1 MRTANK
7 LGNKAAKKNDG
18 FIKDISDDAVVAEV
32 EAVEL
37 AVVVTTAAAVVDV
50 VTAGNVDVVVSV
62 VWTVSII

>member
-18 FIKDISDDAVVAEV
+18 FIDISDDAVVAEV

-37 AVVVTTAAAVVDV
+37 AVVVTTAAAVDV

>member
-18 FIKDISDDAVVAEV
+18 FIDISDDAVVAEV

-37 AVVVTTAAAVVDV
+37 AVVVTTAAAAVDV
-50 VTAGNVDVVVSV
+50 VTVGIVDVVVSV

>member
-18 FIKDISDDAVVAEV
+18 FIKDISDDVVAEV

>member
-18 FIKDISDDAVVAEV
+18 FIDISDDAVVAEV